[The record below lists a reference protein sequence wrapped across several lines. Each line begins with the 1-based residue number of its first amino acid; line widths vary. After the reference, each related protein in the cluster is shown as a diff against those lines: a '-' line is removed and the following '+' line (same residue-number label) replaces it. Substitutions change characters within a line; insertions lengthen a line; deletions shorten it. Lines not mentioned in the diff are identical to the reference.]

1 MTAELS
7 KRITDQGFAAVAAQT
22 AKTASRTLWDWVEFH
37 HVDRLAVIA
46 LTLWLTFDVMRW
58 AMDFAEA
65 HADGAGGNT
74 ALIIGAVLGPWGL
87 LQGALFKFYADSKAK
102 CINGKGV
109 TP

>member
-1 MTAELS
+1 MNDDTRRAGD
-7 KRITDQGFAAVAAQT
+7 KGAVAA
-22 AKTASRTLWDWVEFH
+22 AARAVRVGSETLWEWIEFH

-58 AMDFAEA
+58 AMEFAES

-102 CINGKGV
+102 SNGAVK
-109 TP
+109 P